1 MATVTPARVQ
11 LRHCNIF
18 TERIIITKSSKNI
31 VELIRRT
38 WLWWM
43 NSLWLIRWWTLTSK
57 STGCSDVRD
66 SFGEPE
72 TSSKILATPSR
83 FVSDFT
89 KFFFSMNLGID
100 QSIVVLHLFA
110 HDRSWN
116 AVELEIKSRPS
127 KITNSFI
134 KAKSSIDSNQP
145 PNEAPGSRD
154 HVASRAGVHR
164 SGKFKQ
170 RSWNYRP
177 PSLFSPLFHWI
188 NSNSFHL
195 FLPRDPRPELD
206 QTNFVFD

>member
-43 NSLWLIRWWTLTSK
+43 NSLWLIRWWTLTLK

-66 SFGEPE
+66 SFGPQRFLQLFQD
-72 TSSKILATPSR
+72 SSQILPS
-83 FVSDFT
+83 
-89 KFFFSMNLGID
+89 FFFSMNLGIV

-145 PNEAPGSRD
+145 PNEASGSRD

-170 RSWNYRP
+170 RSWNYRS

-206 QTNFVFD
+206 QTNFVSD